1 MIVPQQGS
9 AMGILEKVVWE
20 NKRKYVTEALMS
32 CVTDSSHR
40 SGGELLSCSEDVI
53 TVNLQT
59 WSPASRA
66 PEGMAMETNFHSTLS
81 E

>member
-40 SGGELLSCSEDVI
+40 DGKSKE
-53 TVNLQT
+53 
-59 WSPASRA
+59 
-66 PEGMAMETNFHSTLS
+66 
-81 E
+81 